1 MLNLLNTRAR
11 NCRFVY
17 ASSKIVY
24 GLGGMSDNAD
34 EVLSVDKVAEHF
46 FDNDIGTFNCPVWQD
61 TKQINISSLD
71 NQRTIYA
78 TTKLANESLIRKYCS
93 NFKIVRIWDIV

>member
-1 MLNLLNTRAR
+1 
-11 NCRFVY
+11 
-17 ASSKIVY
+17 
-24 GLGGMSDNAD
+24 
-34 EVLSVDKVAEHF
+34 VLSVDKVAEHF
-46 FDNDIGTFNCPVWQD
+46 FDKDIGTFNCPVWQD